1 MKSFLDK
8 INEIEKNKQFIPT
21 VVKTNTNYATIGSLG
36 ANQTSQRFFDYLTN
50 IITVHTI
57 RDFYTNNPNSKL
69 DLNDVY
75 KLSKNNFVCTPNQ
88 LNKIKEIIALGVNF
102 EKEFEID
109 NQKLPPLAVILKYF
123 PNDTLL
129 LEMILLNGADALHQ
143 FTIDGT
149 QYDALTYVQECYTPT
164 SKQKTLS
171 VFEKFGYK
179 PYHSIS
185 TTFNSFELMDM
196 INSGATDQQ
205 VVEYMQK
212 NNVDLMSNIKG
223 LPVIERLAESQ
234 RQDAILQLAMSMPD
248 INRPL
253 FEGKHILT
261 YIELPPQKHESEK
274 ILERLYKKGL
284 NVNYQDKTTGKTL
297 LMYAC
302 EKADKNLFDWLV
314 DNRAMCDRLDY
325 EYNDI
330 WTYADNTDCYSQGIC
345 KILDRIYSKQTS
357 IFIQSKNIQKA
368 LENQDALIKEMIN
381 YKTYR
386 NVYATY
392 MAEFM
397 AEYIKSADLQR
408 SKDATE
414 VYKMLLNLPHTD
426 LVPALNAAIET
437 NQIEFFV
444 EGLLQ
449 KGANANQ
456 IYNGK
461 FPLERAL
468 INANQAMCQ
477 KLSLY
482 GAKFLPYYTTDAF
495 LSQCPKH
502 SVETTKQILAQL
514 AKTEKQET
522 AYITPQKHYVDV
534 QKSPNGDD
542 IKKQIDDLFDKA
554 NSR

>member
-21 VVKTNTNYATIGSLG
+21 VVKTNTNYATTASLG
-36 ANQTSQRFFDYLTN
+36 ANQVASRLVDYLTN
-50 IITVHTI
+50 IVTVHTI
-57 RDFYTNNPNSKL
+57 RDFYANNPNSKL
-69 DLNDVY
+69 NLNDIY
-75 KLSKNNFVCTPNQ
+75 KISKNNFVCTPNQ
-88 LNKIKEIIALGVNF
+88 LNKIKDIIALGVNF

-109 NQKLPPLAVILKYF
+109 NSKLPTLAIALRYF
-123 PNDTLL
+123 PNDPLL
-129 LEMILLNGADALHQ
+129 LELLLLNGADALHI
-143 FTIDGT
+143 FNIDGT
-149 QYDALTYVQECYTPT
+149 EYDALSYVQECFDFST
-164 SKQKTLS
+164 KQKALS
-171 VFEKFGYK
+171 VFEKYGYK
-179 PYHSIS
+179 PFPAVATAFSS
-185 TTFNSFELMDM
+185 AELMDM
-196 INSGATDQQ
+196 INGGNSDQEI
-205 VVEYMQK
+205 VEYMQK
-212 NNVDLMSNIKG
+212 HNVDLMSNIKG
-223 LPVIERLAESQ
+223 LPVIERLYECQ

-253 FEGKHILT
+253 YQGKHILT
-261 YIELPPQKHESEK
+261 YIDLPPQEHESDK
-274 ILERLYKKGL
+274 ILEKLYKKGL

-345 KILDRIYSKQTS
+345 KTLDRIYSKQTS
-357 IFIQSKNIQKA
+357 ICNQSKNIQKA
-368 LENQDALIKEMIN
+368 IQNQDALIKEMIN
-381 YKTYR
+381 YKYYH

-392 MAEFM
+392 MADFM
-397 AEYIKSADLQR
+397 AEYIKNADLQR

-414 VYKMLLNLPHTD
+414 VYKILLNLPHTD

-437 NQIEFFV
+437 NQIDVFV
-444 EGLLQ
+444 EGLLK
-449 KGANANQ
+449 KGANVNQ

-468 INANQAMCQ
+468 INANQAICQ

-495 LSQCPKH
+495 LSQCPQS

-534 QKSPNGDD
+534 KKSPNGDD